1 MLCLNAIHGDTTR
14 SDKLRQQY
22 SVRFVTS
29 DEATTARPTSGAPG
43 YLTNFP
49 VAAGLLATDPDPLS
63 SKVAIYQVRC
73 RPFTPPSHW

>member
-1 MLCLNAIHGDTTR
+1 MR

-63 SKVAIYQVRC
+63 SKVAIHQVR
-73 RPFTPPSHW
+73 RRSLTPPPPLTHW

>member
-1 MLCLNAIHGDTTR
+1 MR

-63 SKVAIYQVRC
+63 SKVAIHQVCC
-73 RPFTPPSHW
+73 R